1 MVAWTDFL
9 YKFGGAG
16 VYSVK
21 VMGQIVLR
29 RQWNRGKTQNY
40 EDDNQITG
48 GRSFLAA
55 DYLSVAAPRRV
66 PRVGNPLKIRTW
78 WPS

>member
-1 MVAWTDFL
+1 LGFIRRGGDAGGFL

-16 VYSVK
+16 IYSVK

-48 GRSFLAA
+48 GGHSWRRTIYQWLRQKAN
-55 DYLSVAAPRRV
+55 DVVSVA
-66 PRVGNPLKIRTW
+66 
-78 WPS
+78 

>member
-1 MVAWTDFL
+1 MLFFADWDGGGYGFL

-29 RQWNRGKTQNY
+29 RQWNRGQTQNY

-48 GRSFLAA
+48 GGHSWRWIIHQRLRQKANVVV
-55 DYLSVAAPRRV
+55 SVA
-66 PRVGNPLKIRTW
+66 
-78 WPS
+78 